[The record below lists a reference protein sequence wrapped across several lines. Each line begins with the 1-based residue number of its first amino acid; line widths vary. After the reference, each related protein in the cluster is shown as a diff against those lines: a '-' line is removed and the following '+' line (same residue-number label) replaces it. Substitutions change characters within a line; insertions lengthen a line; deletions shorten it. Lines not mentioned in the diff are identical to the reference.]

1 LCDYPTGDPAAIDKA
16 LSERMDL
23 VRLIASL
30 GRNARTS
37 AQLKVR
43 QPLAKVEVILADTK
57 HQAWL
62 EEHAAVITEELN
74 VKQLEFCD
82 DPSLYVEHEVV
93 PNFKLLGPKLGKRMP
108 RVKQWLGEQSGA
120 ELLANIRDNGQIDLE
135 IDGQQIALT
144 REEVE
149 VRISAKEGW
158 TSANDRGVVV
168 VLSTELT
175 DELIA
180 EGLARD
186 LIRAIQD
193 RRKELGC
200 EFTDRIA
207 IGIVTESKP
216 LRQAVERFRDY
227 VMQETLT
234 TRLLL
239 KPIDGVEAAS
249 VKIGDEGAAIY
260 LRVVQ

>member
-1 LCDYPTGDPAAIDKA
+1 
-16 LSERMDL
+16 
-23 VRLIASL
+23 
-30 GRNARTS
+30 
-37 AQLKVR
+37 
-43 QPLAKVEVILADTK
+43 
-57 HQAWL
+57 
-62 EEHAAVITEELN
+62 
-74 VKQLEFCD
+74 
-82 DPSLYVEHEVV
+82 
-93 PNFKLLGPKLGKRMP
+93 
-108 RVKQWLGEQSGA
+108 
-120 ELLANIRDNGQIDLE
+120 
-135 IDGQQIALT
+135 
-144 REEVE
+144 
-149 VRISAKEGW
+149 
-158 TSANDRGVVV
+158 